1 MTDEGRISPDARI
14 RVYLDGSRDPIADSA
29 PPASVAL
36 NTAGL
41 PDGEHVVRIE
51 AHDKD
56 SSVGVREVRF
66 WVRNGPGITLTGL
79 HEQAHVRGML
89 RFTANAFG
97 TNDPFE
103 PQRAESPA
111 PIPVWV
117 WVMMLL
123 VLGWAGWYVAERWNP
138 PAEFANTPT
147 YASVATASRT
157 PPSAAQIT
165 QQGNGKGAGACAS
178 CHGVAGEGNPGLAA
192 PRLAGLPAPYL
203 TEQLDSLANGYR
215 QSVMMAPV
223 AAALTTR
230 ERRALAD
237 YYAAL
242 PITVLMPVSARLESN
257 DEALGR
263 ELALRGRAGATNEI
277 PACVSCH
284 GDQGSGVGATF
295 PPLAGQSAAYIANQ
309 LYAWKHGRRA
319 AGPLALMPTIAN
331 KLSDR
336 EIAAVADYFASLP
349 PPATVVSSRST
360 Q

>member
-14 RVYLDGSRDPIADSA
+14 RVYLDASRDPIADSA

-36 NTAGL
+36 DTAGL
-41 PDGEHVVRIE
+41 PDGAHVVRIE

-56 SSVGVREVRF
+56 GSVGVREVRF

-79 HEQAHVRGML
+79 HEQAHVKGML

-97 TNDPFE
+97 ANDPFE
-103 PQRAESPA
+103 PHRAESRA

-147 YASVATASRT
+147 YAPIATASRT
-157 PPSAAQIT
+157 PPGAAQIA

-215 QSVMMAPV
+215 QSAMMAPV

-230 ERRALAD
+230 ERHALGD

-242 PITVLMPVSARLESN
+242 PTAALTPVSARLESN
-257 DEALGR
+257 DETLGR
-263 ELALRGRAGATNEI
+263 QLALRGRAGASNEI

-309 LYAWKHGRRA
+309 LHAWKLGRRA
-319 AGPLALMPTIAN
+319 AGTLALMPTIAN

-349 PPATVVSSRST
+349 PAATVVSSRST